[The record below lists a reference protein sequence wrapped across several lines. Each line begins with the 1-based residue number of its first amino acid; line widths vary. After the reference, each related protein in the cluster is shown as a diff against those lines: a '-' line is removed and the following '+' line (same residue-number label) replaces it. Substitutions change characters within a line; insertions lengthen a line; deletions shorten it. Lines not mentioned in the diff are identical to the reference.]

1 MSLCGSAYTL
11 PSFSRAPSAQQ
22 QVSPQS
28 PWQTSS
34 HYSWLIL
41 KLVVIG
47 KLSAPVQMLWV
58 MTLTDTSVSSICVC
72 LVTQSCL
79 TLCDPLDCSPPGSS
93 VHGIFQAKM
102 LEWVAISCSRGSC
115 WPRGWTRIYCVSDT
129 GRQILDHLWHL
140 GNPYIF
146 YTLSFKLNLLE
157 TSIFC
162 HNMPLWIYFRLCLSL
177 FPHSFF
183 LFLQWH
189 NQDFPFKNI
198 SFVTVLC
205 VSVSGF

>member
-72 LVTQSCL
+72 LVTQSCP

-93 VHGIFQAKM
+93 VHGIFQQKCWSGLPFPALGDLTDPGVEPASIVSPTLGGRFLTTYGT
-102 LEWVAISCSRGSC
+102 LETHISSIR
-115 WPRGWTRIYCVSDT
+115 
-129 GRQILDHLWHL
+129 
-140 GNPYIF
+140 
-146 YTLSFKLNLLE
+146 SFKLNLLE
-157 TSIFC
+157 TSTFC

-177 FPHSFF
+177 SSLIFPVS
-183 LFLQWH
+183 
-189 NQDFPFKNI
+189 
-198 SFVTVLC
+198 SVT
-205 VSVSGF
+205 